1 MREETRYKLISS
13 SRLYD
18 YYVASNG
25 SILKYLRSSYK
36 ESTIKGYLHRKRL
49 TVKIQGKE
57 YTVKNLVAKSF
68 MPGYK
73 KGMVVLNIDG
83 NPWNNAVD
91 NLELISQREYNRIT
105 GPMATSQRIEVF
117 TPDGKRK
124 VYSSIRKAA
133 KDMYVSYQTILDYMK
148 GSYRSSVLDGY
159 SFRKIN

>member
-1 MREETRYKLISS
+1 METRYKRIAVGQVYEYYIGTDGLIHKLTRKS
-13 SRLYD
+13 
-18 YYVASNG
+18 G
-25 SILKYLRSSYK
+25 IESIMHGTLKR
-36 ESTIKGYLHRKRL
+36 GAVV
-49 TVKIQGKE
+49 VKINGKH
-57 YTVKNLVAKSF
+57 KSIKAIVAQAFIPQSR
-68 MPGYK
+68 
-73 KGMVVLNIDG
+73 KGRWVIKNIDG

-148 GSYRSSVLDGY
+148 GSYKSSVLEGY

>member
-1 MREETRYKLISS
+1 METRYKLISS

-36 ESTIKGYLHRKRL
+36 ESTIKGYLHHRKTL

-57 YTVKNLVAKSF
+57 YIVKTLVAKSF

-91 NLELISQREYNRIT
+91 NLQLIPQREYSRIT
-105 GPMATSQRIEVF
+105 GPMATSQRIEVI

-133 KDMYVSYQTILDYMK
+133 KDMFVTYQTILDYMNNK
-148 GSYRSSVLDGY
+148 YKSSVLDGY